1 MNHQREL
8 KRYLSSENVTRELED
23 FYELI
28 DLDFSYSVFDFL
40 QQICYF
46 LLFNVD
52 LLRSRL
58 HFQLSQLTWFFSEQ
72 CAFAQF
78 LVEPLFVW
86 ALSRITLHPH
96 KRVAIYEREYSR
108 VSRQ

>member
-28 DLDFSYSVFDFL
+28 DSDFSYSVFDFL
-40 QQICYF
+40 QQIFYF

-58 HFQLSQLTWFFSEQ
+58 HFQLSQLTWF
-72 CAFAQF
+72 AVNNV
-78 LVEPLFVW
+78 LL
-86 ALSRITLHPH
+86 LSFWWSH
-96 KRVAIYEREYSR
+96 YSFGR
-108 VSRQ
+108 CHA